1 MSKSK
6 KKVIR
11 TNPKLWESVKKKVTR
26 GSKGGKPGQWS
37 ARKAQLS
44 VAEYKK
50 KGGGYAKNSAK
61 RRNTSL
67 SKWTRQKWGTKS
79 GKNSVVCKKATG
91 ERYLPKKARN
101 ALTDKEYKRTSRK
114 KRKDTK
120 KGVQYSRQPRKISR
134 KTGKYT
140 RTYKMR
146 NKTKSRKPKKKS
158 RKPKKKS
165 RKPKKKSR
173 KWSIKRKRNINCK
186 HPRGFSERQYCN
198 RQTRGGKYKFA
209 ESKNKIALKSI
220 KKSDRTNKKYK
231 ATFTIHKNGK
241 KKEKTTYFGY
251 PSQKDPKNDYT
262 RHKDKNRR
270 NKYIWR
276 HMKDTRTGD
285 PTRAGYLSLYVLWNK
300 PSLKASITDYK
311 KRLGKYNRTGTFPL
325 DITGYKKPKNAK
337 TKIQSPLKNRRYR

>member
-1 MSKSK
+1 MSKSKNTK

-11 TNPKLWESVKKKVTR
+11 TNPKLWESVKKKVTS

-37 ARKAQLS
+37 ARKAQLA

-50 KGGGYAKNSAK
+50 RGGGYGKNSAK
-61 RRNTSL
+61 PRNTSL
-67 SKWTRQKWGTKS
+67 GKWTRQKWGTKS
-79 GKNSVVCKKATG
+79 GKNSVVGKKATG
-91 ERYLPKKARN
+91 ERYLPKKARD

-140 RTYKMR
+140 RTYKMK
-146 NKTKSRKPKKKS
+146 NKTKSRKPVKKS
-158 RKPKKKS
+158 K
-165 RKPKKKSR
+165 
-173 KWSIKRKRNINCK
+173 KWSIKRKRSIDCK
-186 HPRGFSERQYCN
+186 HPRGFSERQYCK
-198 RQTRGGKYKFA
+198 RQLKYKFT
-209 ESKNKIALKSI
+209 ENKIVLKSI

-231 ATFTIHKNGK
+231 ATFIIHKDGK

-251 PSQKDPKNDYT
+251 PSQTDPKNDYT

-270 NKYIWR
+270 NRYIWR

-311 KRLGKYNRTGTFPL
+311 KRLGKYNRTGKFPL
-325 DITGYKKPKNAK
+325 DISGYQKPTNAK
-337 TKIQSPLKNRRYR
+337 TKIQRSK

>member
-1 MSKSK
+1 MSKSKNIK

-11 TNPKLWESVKKKVTR
+11 TDPKLWESVKKKVTR

-37 ARKAQLS
+37 ARKAQLA

-50 KGGGYAKNSAK
+50 RGGGYGKNSANP
-61 RRNTSL
+61 RNTSL
-67 SKWTRQKWGTKS
+67 GKWTRQQWGTKS
-79 GKNSVVCKKATG
+79 GKNSVVGKKATG
-91 ERYLPKKARN
+91 ERYLPKKARD

-120 KGVQYSRQPRKISR
+120 KGVQYSRQPSKISR

-140 RTYKMR
+140 RTYKMKNKMR
-146 NKTKSRKPKKKS
+146 NKSRKPNKKS
-158 RKPKKKS
+158 RKSK
-165 RKPKKKSR
+165 
-173 KWSIKRKRNINCK
+173 KWSIKRKRSINCK
-186 HPRGFSERQYCN
+186 HPRGFSERQYCK
-198 RQTRGGKYKFA
+198 RQLKYKFT
-209 ESKNKIALKSI
+209 ENKIVLKSI

-231 ATFTIHKNGK
+231 ATFTIHKDGK
-241 KKEKTTYFGY
+241 TKEKTTYFGY

-270 NKYIWR
+270 NRYIWR

-300 PSLKASITDYK
+300 PSLQASITDYK
-311 KRLGKYNRTGTFPL
+311 KRLGEYNRTGKFPL
-325 DITGYKKPKNAK
+325 DISGYQKPINAK
-337 TKIQSPLKNRRYR
+337 TKIQHSK

>member
-1 MSKSK
+1 MSKSKNIK

-11 TNPKLWESVKKKVTR
+11 TNPKLWESVKKKVTS

-37 ARKAQLS
+37 ARKAQLA

-50 KGGGYAKNSAK
+50 RGGGYGKNSAK
-61 RRNTSL
+61 PRNTSL
-67 SKWTRQKWGTKS
+67 GKWTRQKWGTKS
-79 GKNSVVCKKATG
+79 GKNSVVGKKATG
-91 ERYLPKKARN
+91 ERYLPKKARD
-101 ALTDKEYKRTSRK
+101 ALTDKEYKKTSRK

-140 RTYKMR
+140 RTYKMK
-146 NKTKSRKPKKKS
+146 NKTKSRKPNKKS
-158 RKPKKKS
+158 K
-165 RKPKKKSR
+165 
-173 KWSIKRKRNINCK
+173 KWSIKRKRSIDCK
-186 HPRGFSERQYCN
+186 HPRGFSERQYCK
-198 RQTRGGKYKFA
+198 RQLKYKFT
-209 ESKNKIALKSI
+209 ENKIVLKSI

-231 ATFTIHKNGK
+231 ATFTIHKDGK

-251 PSQKDPKNDYT
+251 PSQTDPKNDYT

-270 NKYIWR
+270 NRYIWR

-311 KRLGKYNRTGTFPL
+311 KRLGKYNRTGKFPL
-325 DITGYKKPKNAK
+325 DISGYQKPTNAK
-337 TKIQSPLKNRRYR
+337 TKIQRSK

>member
-1 MSKSK
+1 MSKSKNTK

-37 ARKAQLS
+37 ARKAQLA

-50 KGGGYAKNSAK
+50 KGGGYGKNSAK

-67 SKWTRQKWGTKS
+67 GKWTRQKWGTKS
-79 GKNSVVCKKATG
+79 GKNSVVGKKATG
-91 ERYLPKKARN
+91 ERYLPKKARD
-101 ALTDKEYKRTSRK
+101 ALTNKEYKRTSRK

-140 RTYKMR
+140 RTYKMK

-158 RKPKKKS
+158 RKSK
-165 RKPKKKSR
+165 
-173 KWSIKRKRNINCK
+173 KWSIKRKRSINCK
-186 HPRGFSERQYCN
+186 HPRGFSERQYCR
-198 RQTRGGKYKFA
+198 RQSRGGKYKFT

>member
-1 MSKSK
+1 MSKSKNIK

-37 ARKAQLS
+37 ARKAQLA

-50 KGGGYAKNSAK
+50 RGGGYGKNSAK
-61 RRNTSL
+61 PRNTSL
-67 SKWTRQKWGTKS
+67 GKWTRQKWGTKS
-79 GKNSVVCKKATG
+79 GKNSVVGKKATG
-91 ERYLPKKARN
+91 ERYLPKKARD
-101 ALTDKEYKRTSRK
+101 ALTDKEYKKTSRK

-146 NKTKSRKPKKKS
+146 NKMKNKSRKPVKKS
-158 RKPKKKS
+158 RKSK
-165 RKPKKKSR
+165 
-173 KWSIKRKRNINCK
+173 KWSIKRKRSIDCK
-186 HPRGFSERQYCN
+186 HPRGFSERQYCK
-198 RQTRGGKYKFA
+198 RQSRGGKYKFT
-209 ESKNKIALKSI
+209 ENKIALKSI

-231 ATFTIHKNGK
+231 ATFTIHKDGK

-251 PSQKDPKNDYT
+251 PSQTDPKNDYT

-270 NKYIWR
+270 NRYIWR

-311 KRLGKYNRTGTFPL
+311 KRLGEYNRTGKFPL
-325 DITGYKKPKNAK
+325 DISGYQKPINAK
-337 TKIQSPLKNRRYR
+337 TKIQRSK